1 MGCQVNSNALKKPR
15 IMALAGL
22 LICIVAGLLAGISAT
37 PLAAG
42 STVRDAIN
50 IALDA
55 GHGGADSGAHGPTG
69 LIEKDI
75 TLELARKMALRLETE
90 YRVTLTRSDDYQLP
104 LRQRAA
110 IANQAKA
117 DLFISLHTGASYHHS
132 ARGLTIY
139 YHAPIDTA
147 GSTDAVQQANQTAL
161 KRWSH
166 IQSRHSAASQRL
178 AAALQNALT
187 GLGDAY
193 ACRIL
198 PAPLP
203 LLEGADMP
211 AVLVEVG
218 PITNPAAEGN
228 ILSDQGLNLLVEAIG
243 KGISTYLDQ

>member
-1 MGCQVNSNALKKPR
+1 MVGLFIWIA
-15 IMALAGL
+15 AGL
-22 LICIVAGLLAGISAT
+22 FTGLLAMPLTACSA
-37 PLAAG
+37 G
-42 STVRDAIN
+42 RDSIN
-50 IALDA
+50 IAVDA
-55 GHGGADSGAHGPTG
+55 GHGGADSGAKGPTG
-69 LIEKDI
+69 LIEKDVV
-75 TLELARKMALRLETE
+75 LELARKMALQLETD

-117 DLFISLHTGASYHHS
+117 DVFISLHAGASYHHS

-139 YHAPIDTA
+139 YHAPIATA
-147 GSTDAVQQANQTAL
+147 GSTDAVQQGSDTAP

-187 GLGDAY
+187 GLSDAH

-218 PITNPAAEGN
+218 PITNPAAESS
-228 ILSDQGLNLLVEAIG
+228 ILSDQGLNLLAQAIG
-243 KGISTYLDQ
+243 RGISTYLEK

>member
-1 MGCQVNSNALKKPR
+1 MVREGRLE
-15 IMALAGL
+15 L
-22 LICIVAGLLAGISAT
+22 
-37 PLAAG
+37 PLCRQ
-42 STVRDAIN
+42 SWILSPVRLPIPP
-50 IALDA
+50 LS
-55 GHGGADSGAHGPTG
+55 HEKSTG
-69 LIEKDI
+69 LIEKDVA
-75 TLELARKMALRLETE
+75 LELARKLALRLETE

-104 LRQRAA
+104 LPQRAA

-132 ARGLTIY
+132 ARGMTVY
-139 YHAPIDTA
+139 YHAPIANLKGADAAQQEHDTA
-147 GSTDAVQQANQTAL
+147 LT
-161 KRWSH
+161 RWSR
-166 IQSRHSAASQRL
+166 IQDRHTAASRRL

-218 PITNPAAEGN
+218 PITNPTAESS
-228 ILSDQGLNLLVEAIG
+228 ILSDQGLNRLVQAIG